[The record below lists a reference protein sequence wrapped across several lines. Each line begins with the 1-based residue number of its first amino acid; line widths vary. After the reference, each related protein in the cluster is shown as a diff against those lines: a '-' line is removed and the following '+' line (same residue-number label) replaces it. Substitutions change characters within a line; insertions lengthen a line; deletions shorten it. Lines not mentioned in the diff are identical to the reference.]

1 MIQNVFENL
10 AKKQNMKNKL
20 IIIPI
25 MLTLLGASIGLLV
38 GWSNIKPQKRDIT
51 IKARQYS
58 YDPEKLEVNK
68 GDTLIIRLVSL
79 DVVHGFY
86 LEGYDIDAEIQANQ
100 KTFRFRHPSKGFN
113 WKDTS
118 EIALIVNKSGKYRY
132 RCSHTCGSMHP
143 FMQGELIV
151 KPNNVLNSGIGGII
165 GFALGFLLMIYRNI
179 KNHGGK

>member
-1 MIQNVFENL
+1 
-10 AKKQNMKNKL
+10 MKNKL

-25 MLTLLGASIGLLV
+25 LLTLLGASIGLLV
-38 GWSNIKPQKRDIT
+38 GWSSIKPIKREIT

-68 GDTLIIRLVSL
+68 DDTLIFKLVSL

-100 KTFRFRHPSKGFN
+100 KSFRFRHPSEGLN
-113 WKDTS
+113 WKDTT
-118 EIALIVNKSGKYRY
+118 ELFLVVNKTGKYRY
-132 RCSHTCGSMHP
+132 RCSHTCGTMHP

-151 KPNNVLNSGIGGII
+151 KPNNILNSGIGGII
-165 GFALGFLLMIYRNI
+165 GFTLGMLLMIYRKVAN
-179 KNHGGK
+179 KGGK